1 MQLPDVG
8 LHVTVEL
15 SNVDV
20 SDFDFDFDVP
30 DSNLPDVDLS
40 HDLSHDFLVG
50 FDADSGN
57 VKCPFKVSTL

>member
-40 HDLSHDFLVG
+40 HDFLAG